1 MCLREEGTQDLL
13 RLPVRSNEG
22 LEKSYGVLVRECLS
36 DTRP

>member
-22 LEKSYGVLVRECLS
+22 LEESYGALVRERLP